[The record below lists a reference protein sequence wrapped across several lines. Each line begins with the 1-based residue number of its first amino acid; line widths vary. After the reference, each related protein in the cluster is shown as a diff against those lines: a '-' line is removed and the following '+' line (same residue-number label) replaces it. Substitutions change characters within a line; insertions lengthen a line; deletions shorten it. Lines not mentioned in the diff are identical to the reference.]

1 MPSNRNKRTIVLE
14 HSGVEYINSNGQKAK
29 ADFRHTDAKESFIGS
44 QSGNRLSSVVAD
56 DKPVRVYRKSRL
68 GERLLARFF
77 GSTKADDAQAFA
89 DEANEVYEVRGFYSA
104 IVK

>member
-1 MPSNRNKRTIVLE
+1 MPRLKTITLE
-14 HSGVEYINSNGQKAK
+14 HSGIEYTNRNGHKAK
-29 ADFRHTDAKESFIGS
+29 ADFRHTDAKEAFIES
-44 QSGNRLSSVVAD
+44 QSENSVSNSNG

-77 GSTKADDAQAFA
+77 GSSAQDDAEEFA
-89 DEANEVYEVRGFYSA
+89 EQCNEVYDVRGFYKA